1 MYDENIVN
9 PMRKELVDAGFVELR
24 EDSAVEEAMKHAGTA
39 LVVVNSVCGCAAG
52 GARPGVKL
60 SLQGAK
66 KPQHLFTVF
75 AGQDKAAT
83 DKARSFMTGYR
94 PSSPSAA
101 LFKDGKLVHMLQ
113 RLDIEGHSPTEIA
126 ENLKKAY
133 ETFC

>member
-1 MYDENIVN
+1 MYDENMVA
-9 PMRKELVDAGFVELR
+9 PMRKELVDAGFLELR
-24 EDSAVEEAMKHAGTA
+24 EETAVDEAMKQSGTT

-66 KPQHLFTVF
+66 KPDRLYTVF

-83 DKARSFMTGYR
+83 EKARSYMIGYR
-94 PSSPSAA
+94 PTSPSAA
-101 LFKDGKLVHMLQ
+101 LFKDGKLVHMVQ
-113 RLDIEGHSPTEIA
+113 RLDIEGHSPAQIA
-126 ENLKKAY
+126 ENLQKAY

>member
-1 MYDENIVN
+1 MYDENMVS
-9 PMRKELVDAGFVELR
+9 PMRKELVDAGFQELR
-24 EDSAVEEAMKHAGTA
+24 EEAAVDEAMKQSGTT

-66 KPQHLFTVF
+66 KPDRLYTVF

-83 DKARSFMTGYR
+83 EKARSYMIGYR
-94 PSSPSAA
+94 PTSPSAA
-101 LFKDGKLVHMLQ
+101 LFKDGKLVHMVQ
-113 RLDIEGHSPTEIA
+113 RLDIEGHSPAQIA
-126 ENLKKAY
+126 ENLQKAY